1 MKEKRREI
9 GRGRGGQGERERE
22 MDRERGKILFS
33 QTFIT

>member
-22 MDRERGKILFS
+22 MERERGKIFFS

>member
-22 MDRERGKILFS
+22 MERERGKILFS